1 MSNNTVTYTYNEIRD
16 DIIKSYNNGLINQT
30 LVKMIMNGKE
40 NVNINL
46 VIDEIY
52 KRVKRMFDYRE
63 DRFDISEIDINNECI
78 IVDVNNNQC
87 IRSIHEMVN
96 ISIFVLE

>member
-1 MSNNTVTYTYNEIRD
+1 
-16 DIIKSYNNGLINQT
+16 
-30 LVKMIMNGKE
+30 MNGKE

-52 KRVKRMFDYRE
+52 KRVKHMFDYRE
-63 DRFDISEIDINNECI
+63 DRFDIGEIDINNECI
-78 IVDVNNNQC
+78 IVDVSNNQC
-87 IRSIHEMVN
+87 IRSIHEMVT